1 MTVERFSVDIEDR
14 TIVRSE
20 LLNECEAF
28 IELCVGRY
36 HRRTKNHVGIC
47 LTDSEAMEL
56 AKALEET
63 ALWIRRHFDGGD
75 GDGLARAWSETGR
88 WIDRRA

>member
-1 MTVERFSVDIEDR
+1 MTVKRFSVQMEDR

-20 LLNECEAF
+20 LLNEYEAF
-28 IELCVGRY
+28 VEIRVGRY
-36 HRRTKNHVGIC
+36 HRRTKNAIGVC
-47 LTDSEAMEL
+47 LTDGEAIEL

-63 ALWIRRHFDGGD
+63 AAWIRRHFDN
-75 GDGLARAWSETGR
+75 GDGLARVWSETGR